1 MYNINASFVCTPLSV
16 GIVFYYVVIQLLF
29 WWLWH
34 TIAVFW
40 AIARPPFQ
48 MKNTSTQR
56 KNRYIH
62 VGLILAGLILPV
74 LPILIVVFAG
84 KEYRYGMSFT
94 LTRSPPILCSG
105 IELHTNFWGVIFPTS
120 LMLGLGISLLVLIL
134 RTVIKVIIITDLC
147 TPDNDMDFIH

>member
-1 MYNINASFVCTPLSV
+1 MRTPLSSGV
-16 GIVFYYVVIQLLF
+16 VFYYIMMQLFF

-40 AIARPPFQ
+40 AVVRPFQ
-48 MKNTSTQR
+48 MKKTDTRR

-62 VGLILAGLILPV
+62 VGLVLASLVLPV

-84 KEYRYGMSFT
+84 REYRYKTSFT

-105 IELHTNFWGVIFPTS
+105 IDLHTNFWGVIFPIS
-120 LMLGLGISLLVLIL
+120 LMLGLGTSLLVLIL
-134 RTVIKVIIITDLC
+134 RTVIKVITTDSC
-147 TPDNDMDFIH
+147 TLARGDIMIFH